1 MNHYRFNVAAI
12 ILAPESNKVLVAE
25 RIDISNAWQ
34 FPQGGIDSNES
45 EEEALFRELK
55 EELGTNDVEI
65 LDKNPNLIT
74 YDFPESIA
82 KRFAPFKGQCQ
93 RYFLV
98 RLNSNANINLNTK
111 EPEFKSYKFVD
122 YHEALELLNNGFK
135 GAVYTEALNY
145 FQQKGYLC

>member
-1 MNHYRFNVAAI
+1 MSHYRFNVAAI
-12 ILAPESNKVLVAE
+12 ILAPESNKILVAE
-25 RIDISNAWQ
+25 RIDIDNAWQ

-55 EELGTNDVEI
+55 EELGTNDVKI

-82 KRFAPFKGQCQ
+82 QRFAPFKGQSQ

-98 RLNSNANINLNTK
+98 RLNSSANINLDTK
-111 EPEFKSYKFVD
+111 EPEFKDYKFVD
-122 YHEALELLNNGFK
+122 YCEAIELLDNGFK
-135 GAVYTEALNY
+135 GEVYKEALNY
-145 FQQKGYLC
+145 FKQKGYLC